1 MVSKEVTTAKK
12 FCSEVDVTFIL
23 EETIVVESE
32 GMLDTRKN
40 DFLIFNV
47 VNMLACNNL
56 RLFHRLDGELFIW
69 AGLQPADPNISKCA
83 YTDQVKLAVFLRA

>member
-1 MVSKEVTTAKK
+1 MRRATEIYLRCLTCIEISYTAMVSKEVTTAKK

-23 EETIVVESE
+23 EETIVVKSE
-32 GMLDTRKN
+32 RMLDTRKN

-69 AGLQPADPNISKCA
+69 A
-83 YTDQVKLAVFLRA
+83 